1 MRTLSLFMLFT
12 MLFGTCLPATAA
24 KRVWI
29 DTDPAC
35 GTGSANDADDCIALL
50 YLLAHPGLDVV
61 GISTS
66 FGNTSVGEATSIARA
81 MARVSGTTA
90 RVHEGAKQ
98 ALSDWHNNSTTA
110 SAAMAVALEREK
122 LTILAL
128 GPLTNLAAVLRH
140 YPSFAN
146 RVERIYAVMGRKPGH
161 VFHPA
166 EGAPGALF
174 AHGPIFTDF
183 NFDKDPQA
191 AAIVMQTQVPVT
203 LVPYVAGIRHAITD
217 DDLRTL
223 SRMGGVANWVSRRSW
238 DWLYFWKRYMGR
250 NSFAPF
256 DLVMA
261 VAAVEP
267 GSATCTREHIA
278 IRRDNAI
285 SGWGGPISLLFTGP
299 AASMDSREVSV
310 CWSLARAAFEALS
323 ETLQGGIHK

>member
-1 MRTLSLFMLFT
+1 MRNLSMFMLLA
-12 MLFGTCLPATAA
+12 MLLGTCLPASAA
-24 KRVWI
+24 TRVWI

-35 GTGSANDADDCIALL
+35 GTGATNDADDCIALL
-50 YLLAHPGLDVV
+50 YLLAHPELDVV

-66 FGNTSVGEATSIARA
+66 FGNTSVGEATSIART
-81 MARVSGTTA
+81 MARLSGTTA

-98 ALSDWHNNSTTA
+98 ALSDWHDNKTTA
-110 SAAMAVALEREK
+110 STAMADALSKKK

-128 GPLTNLAAVLRH
+128 GPLTNLSVVLRH
-140 YPSFAN
+140 NPSLESH
-146 RVERIYAVMGRKPGH
+146 VERIYAVMGRAPGH

-166 EGAPGALF
+166 EGATGALF
-174 AHGPIFTDF
+174 AHGPVFTDF
-183 NFDKDPQA
+183 NFAKDPQA
-191 AAIVMQTQVPVT
+191 AAIVMRTKVPVT

-223 SRMGGVANWVSRRSW
+223 SRMGGVASWVSHRSW
-238 DWLYFWKRYMGR
+238 NWLYFWKRYMGR

-278 IRRDNAI
+278 IRRDSAI
-285 SGWGGPISLLFTGP
+285 SGWGGPISLLFMGP
-299 AASMDSREVSV
+299 AASIKSREVSV

-323 ETLQGGIHK
+323 ETLQGRTHK